1 MMTWLKLSFQNSNS
15 PLMEQLIFFHDH
27 TIFII
32 IMIMSMITYM
42 MLFIM
47 KNKFINIKISE
58 NQMIEFIWTATPPI
72 ILIFIA
78 MPSLHL
84 LYLMDEIKCPI
95 LTIKIFGHQWFW
107 SYEYSDFSN
116 IEFEAY
122 MMNELNKNNFR
133 LIEVDN
139 KTILPF
145 KFNIRLL
152 ISSDDV
158 IHSWTIPSLAI
169 KIDAIPG
176 RMNQINLFMNR
187 PGIYFGQCSEI
198 CGINH
203 SFMPIQ
209 IESINLNKFIYWIK
223 NF

>member
-1 MMTWLKLSFQNSNS
+1 MSWMKLSFQNSNS

-32 IMIMSMITYM
+32 LMIMFMITYM
-42 MLFIM
+42 MMFII

-58 NQMIEFIWTATPPI
+58 NQMIEFIWTAIPPI

-78 MPSLHL
+78 LPSLHL
-84 LYLMDEIKCPI
+84 LYLMDEIKSPI
-95 LTIKIFGHQWFW
+95 MTIKIFGHQWFW

-116 IEFEAY
+116 IEFDSY
-122 MMNELNKNNFR
+122 MTNSMKKQSFR

-139 KTILPF
+139 KTILPY

-169 KIDAIPG
+169 KIDAVPG
-176 RMNQINLFMNR
+176 RMNQINLYMNR

-209 IESINLNKFIYWIK
+209 IESINLNKFIMWIK

>member
-1 MMTWLKLSFQNSNS
+1 MTWLKLSFQNSNS

-32 IMIMSMITYM
+32 IMIMSTITYM

-58 NQMIEFIWTATPPI
+58 NQMIEFIWTTTPPI

-116 IEFEAY
+116 IEFESY
-122 MMNELNKNNFR
+122 MMNELNKENFR

>member
-1 MMTWLKLSFQNSNS
+1 MTWLKLSFQNSNS

-32 IMIMSMITYM
+32 IMIMTTITYM
-42 MLFIM
+42 MIFIM

-58 NQMIEFIWTATPPI
+58 NQMIEFIWTTTPPI

-116 IEFEAY
+116 IEFESY
-122 MMNELNKNNFR
+122 MMNELNKENFR

-139 KTILPF
+139 KTIIPF

-187 PGIYFGQCSEI
+187 PGMYFGQCSEI

>member
-1 MMTWLKLSFQNSNS
+1 MNWMKTNFQNSNS

-27 TIFII
+27 TMFIIMMIIFLISYMMIFII
-32 IMIMSMITYM
+32 
-42 MLFIM
+42 
-47 KNKFINIKISE
+47 NNNFINIKISE
-58 NQMIEFIWTATPPI
+58 NQFIEFIWTILPPI

-78 MPSLHL
+78 LPSLHL
-84 LYLMDEIKCPI
+84 LYLMDEIKAPNM
-95 LTIKIFGHQWFW
+95 TIKILGHQWFW
-107 SYEYSDFSN
+107 SYEYSDFLN
-116 IEFEAY
+116 IEFDSY
-122 MMNELNKNNFR
+122 MINNLNKENFR

-139 KTILPF
+139 KTIIPF
-145 KFNIRLL
+145 KFNTRLL
-152 ISSDDV
+152 ISSEDV

-209 IESINLNKFIYWIK
+209 IESINLNNFIFWIK

>member
-1 MMTWLKLSFQNSNS
+1 MTWMKMNFQNSNS
-15 PLMEQLIFFHDH
+15 PLMEHLIFFHDH
-27 TIFII
+27 TMFII
-32 IMIMSMITYM
+32 IMIMFTITYM
-42 MLFIM
+42 MMFIIN
-47 KNKFINIKISE
+47 NKFINIKIME
-58 NQMIEFIWTATPPI
+58 NQFIEFIWTIIPPI

-84 LYLMDEIKCPI
+84 LYLMDEIKSPI

-116 IEFEAY
+116 IEFESY
-122 MMNELNKNNFR
+122 MINNLKKENFR

-139 KTILPF
+139 KTIIPF

-176 RMNQINLFMNR
+176 RMNQTNLFMNR
-187 PGIYFGQCSEI
+187 PGMFFGQCSEI

-209 IESINLNKFIYWIK
+209 IESININKFIYWIK

>member
-1 MMTWLKLSFQNSNS
+1 MSWMKLSFQNSNS

-32 IMIMSMITYM
+32 LMIMFMITYM
-42 MLFIM
+42 MIFII

-58 NQMIEFIWTATPPI
+58 NQMIEFIWTILPPI

-84 LYLMDEIKCPI
+84 LYLMDEIKSPI
-95 LTIKIFGHQWFW
+95 MTIKIFGHQWFW
-107 SYEYSDFSN
+107 SYEYSDFFN
-116 IEFEAY
+116 IEFESY
-122 MMNELNKNNFR
+122 MITNSKKENFR

-139 KTILPF
+139 KTILPY

-152 ISSDDV
+152 ISSEDV

-187 PGIYFGQCSEI
+187 PGMYFGQCSEI

-209 IESINLNKFIYWIK
+209 IESIKLNKFILWIK

>member
-1 MMTWLKLSFQNSNS
+1 MSWMKLSFQNSNS

-32 IMIMSMITYM
+32 LMIMFMITYM
-42 MLFIM
+42 MIFII

-58 NQMIEFIWTATPPI
+58 NQMIEFIWTILPPI

-84 LYLMDEIKCPI
+84 LYLMDEIKSPI
-95 LTIKIFGHQWFW
+95 MTIKIFGHQWFW
-107 SYEYSDFSN
+107 SYEYSDFFN
-116 IEFEAY
+116 IEFDSY
-122 MMNELNKNNFR
+122 MINNTEKENFR

-139 KTILPF
+139 KTILPY

-152 ISSDDV
+152 ISSEDV

-169 KIDAIPG
+169 KVDAIPG
-176 RMNQINLFMNR
+176 RMNQINMFMNR
-187 PGIYFGQCSEI
+187 PGMYFGQCSEI

-209 IESINLNKFIYWIK
+209 IESINLNKFILWIK

>member
-1 MMTWLKLSFQNSNS
+1 MSWMNLNFQNSNS

-32 IMIMSMITYM
+32 MMIMFTISYM
-42 MLFIM
+42 MIYLM
-47 KNKFINIKISE
+47 MNKSINIKIMD
-58 NQMIEFIWTATPPI
+58 NQFIEFIWTIIPPI

-84 LYLMDEIKCPI
+84 LYLMDEIKSPI
-95 LTIKIFGHQWFW
+95 LSIKIFGHQWFW
-107 SYEYSDFSN
+107 SYEYSDFNN
-116 IEFEAY
+116 INFESY
-122 MMNELNKNNFR
+122 MINSISKNNFR

-139 KTILPF
+139 KTILPY

-158 IHSWTIPSLAI
+158 IHSWTIPSLGI
-169 KIDAIPG
+169 KMDAIPG

-187 PGIYFGQCSEI
+187 PGLYFGQCSEI

-209 IESINLNKFIYWIK
+209 IESINLKNFIYWIK

>member
-1 MMTWLKLSFQNSNS
+1 MNWIKLTFQNSNS

-32 IMIMSMITYM
+32 IMIMFMITYM
-42 MLFIM
+42 MIFIM
-47 KNKFINIKISE
+47 MNKFINIKIME
-58 NQMIEFIWTATPPI
+58 NQFIETIWTSIPPI

-78 MPSLHL
+78 LPSLHL
-84 LYLMDEIKCPI
+84 LYLMDELKSPI
-95 LTIKIFGHQWFW
+95 LTIKILGHQWFW

-116 IEFEAY
+116 IEFESY
-122 MMNELNKNNFR
+122 MINQINKNNFR

-139 KTILPF
+139 KTIIPF

-176 RMNQINLFMNR
+176 RMNQINMFMNR
-187 PGIYFGQCSEI
+187 PGMFFGQCSEI

-209 IESINLNKFIYWIK
+209 IESINLNNFIYWIK

>member
-1 MMTWLKLSFQNSNS
+1 MSWMKLSFQNSNS

-32 IMIMSMITYM
+32 MMIMFMITYM
-42 MLFIM
+42 MMFII

-58 NQMIEFIWTATPPI
+58 NQMIELIWTSIPPI

-78 MPSLHL
+78 LPSLHL
-84 LYLMDEIKCPI
+84 LYLMDEIKSPI
-95 LTIKIFGHQWFW
+95 MTIKIFGHQWFW
-107 SYEYSDFSN
+107 SYEYSDFIN
-116 IEFEAY
+116 IEFESY
-122 MMNELNKNNFR
+122 MINSMEKQNFR

-139 KTILPF
+139 KTILPYN
-145 KFNIRLL
+145 FNIRLL

-158 IHSWTIPSLAI
+158 IHSWTIPSLGI
-169 KIDAIPG
+169 KIDAVPG

-187 PGIYFGQCSEI
+187 PGMYFGQCSEI

-209 IESINLNKFIYWIK
+209 IESINLNKFISWIK

>member
-1 MMTWLKLSFQNSNS
+1 MTWLKLSFQNSNS

-32 IMIMSMITYM
+32 IMIMSTITYM

-47 KNKFINIKISE
+47 NNKFINIKISE

-116 IEFEAY
+116 IEFESY
-122 MMNELNKNNFR
+122 MINDLNKESFR

-139 KTILPF
+139 KTIIPF

-187 PGIYFGQCSEI
+187 PGMYFGQCSEI

>member
-1 MMTWLKLSFQNSNS
+1 MSWMKLNFQNSNS

-32 IMIMSMITYM
+32 LMIMSIISYM
-42 MLFIM
+42 MIFIIS
-47 KNKFINIKISE
+47 NKFINIKISE
-58 NQMIEFIWTATPPI
+58 NQMIEFIWTSIPPI

-84 LYLMDEIKCPI
+84 LYLMDEIKSPI
-95 LTIKIFGHQWFW
+95 MTIKIFGHQWFW

-116 IEFEAY
+116 IEFESY
-122 MMNELNKNNFR
+122 MINNSNKENFR

-139 KTILPF
+139 KTIMPY

-158 IHSWTIPSLAI
+158 IHSWTIPSLGI

-209 IESINLNKFIYWIK
+209 IESINLIKFINWIK

>member
-1 MMTWLKLSFQNSNS
+1 MSWMKLNFQNSNS

-32 IMIMSMITYM
+32 IMIMFMISYM
-42 MLFIM
+42 MIFII

-58 NQMIEFIWTATPPI
+58 NQMIELIWTTLPPI

-78 MPSLHL
+78 LPSLHL
-84 LYLMDEIKCPI
+84 LYLMDEIKSPI
-95 LTIKIFGHQWFW
+95 MTIKIFGHQWFW
-107 SYEYSDFSN
+107 SYEYSDFFN
-116 IEFEAY
+116 IEFESY
-122 MMNELNKNNFR
+122 MLNSLEKNNFR

-139 KTILPF
+139 KTIIPY

-169 KIDAIPG
+169 KMDAIPG

-187 PGIYFGQCSEI
+187 PGLYFGQCSEI

>member
-1 MMTWLKLSFQNSNS
+1 MTWMKLNFQNSNS

-32 IMIMSMITYM
+32 LMIMSIITYM
-42 MLFIM
+42 MIFIIT
-47 KNKFINIKISE
+47 NKFINIKISE
-58 NQMIEFIWTATPPI
+58 NQLIEFIWTAIPPI

-84 LYLMDEIKCPI
+84 LYLMDEIKSPI
-95 LTIKIFGHQWFW
+95 MTIKIFGHQWFW
-107 SYEYSDFSN
+107 SYEYSDFFN
-116 IEFEAY
+116 IEFESY
-122 MMNELNKNNFR
+122 MINDFKKENFR

-158 IHSWTIPSLAI
+158 IHSWTIPSLGI

-209 IESINLNKFIYWIK
+209 IESINLNKFIMWIK

>member
-1 MMTWLKLSFQNSNS
+1 MTWFKFSFQNSNS

-32 IMIMSMITYM
+32 TMIMFTITYM
-42 MLFIM
+42 MIFIM
-47 KNKFINIKISE
+47 KNKFINIKIKE
-58 NQMIEFIWTATPPI
+58 NQLIEFIWTIIPPI

-78 MPSLHL
+78 LPSLHL
-84 LYLMDEIKCPI
+84 LYLMDEIKSPI

-116 IEFEAY
+116 IEFESY
-122 MMNELNKNNFR
+122 MINNFKNENFR

-139 KTILPF
+139 KTIIPF

-187 PGIYFGQCSEI
+187 PGMFFGQCSEI

>member
-1 MMTWLKLSFQNSNS
+1 MTWMKLSFQNSNS

-32 IMIMSMITYM
+32 IMIMSTITYM

-58 NQMIEFIWTATPPI
+58 NQMIEFIWTTTPPI

-95 LTIKIFGHQWFW
+95 LTVKIFGHQWFW

-116 IEFEAY
+116 IEFESY
-122 MMNELNKNNFR
+122 MMNELNKENFR

-209 IESINLNKFIYWIK
+209 IESINLKKFIYWIK
-223 NF
+223 DF

>member
-1 MMTWLKLSFQNSNS
+1 MTWLKLSFQNSNS

-32 IMIMSMITYM
+32 IMIMTTITYM
-42 MLFIM
+42 MIFIM

-58 NQMIEFIWTATPPI
+58 NQMIEFIWTTTPPI

-107 SYEYSDFSN
+107 SYEYSDFLN
-116 IEFEAY
+116 IEFESY
-122 MMNELNKNNFR
+122 MMNELNKENFR

-139 KTILPF
+139 KTIIPF

-187 PGIYFGQCSEI
+187 PGMYFGQCSEI

-209 IESINLNKFIYWIK
+209 IESINLNNFIYWIK

>member
-1 MMTWLKLSFQNSNS
+1 MSWMKLSFQNSNS

-32 IMIMSMITYM
+32 MMIMFMITYM
-42 MLFIM
+42 MMFII

-58 NQMIEFIWTATPPI
+58 NQMIELIWTSIPPI

-78 MPSLHL
+78 LPSLHL
-84 LYLMDEIKCPI
+84 LYLMDEIKSPI
-95 LTIKIFGHQWFW
+95 MTIKIFGHQWFW
-107 SYEYSDFSN
+107 SYEYSDFIN
-116 IEFEAY
+116 IEFESY
-122 MMNELNKNNFR
+122 MINSMEKQNFR

-139 KTILPF
+139 KTILPYN
-145 KFNIRLL
+145 FNIRLL

-158 IHSWTIPSLAI
+158 IHSWTIPSLGI
-169 KIDAIPG
+169 KIDAVPG

-209 IESINLNKFIYWIK
+209 IESINLNKFISWIK

>member
-1 MMTWLKLSFQNSNS
+1 MSWMKLSFQNSNS

-32 IMIMSMITYM
+32 LMIMFMITYM
-42 MLFIM
+42 MMFIT

-58 NQMIEFIWTATPPI
+58 NQMIEFIWTILPPI

-84 LYLMDEIKCPI
+84 LYLMDEIKSPI
-95 LTIKIFGHQWFW
+95 MTIKIFGHQWFW
-107 SYEYSDFSN
+107 SYEYSDFFN
-116 IEFEAY
+116 IEFESY
-122 MMNELNKNNFR
+122 MINNTEKENFR

-139 KTILPF
+139 KTILPY

-152 ISSDDV
+152 ISSEDV

-176 RMNQINLFMNR
+176 RMNQINMFMNR
-187 PGIYFGQCSEI
+187 PGMYFGQCSEI

-209 IESINLNKFIYWIK
+209 IESINLNKFIIWIK

>member
-1 MMTWLKLSFQNSNS
+1 MAWMKLNFQNSNS

-32 IMIMSMITYM
+32 LTIMSIISYM
-42 MLFIM
+42 MIFIIF
-47 KNKFINIKISE
+47 NKYINIKISE
-58 NQMIEFIWTATPPI
+58 NQMIEFIWTSIPPL

-84 LYLMDEIKCPI
+84 LYLMDEIKSPI
-95 LTIKIFGHQWFW
+95 MTIKIFGHQWFW
-107 SYEYSDFSN
+107 SYEYSDFFN
-116 IEFEAY
+116 IEFESY
-122 MMNELNKNNFR
+122 MIYNLNKENFR

-139 KTILPF
+139 KTILPY

-209 IESINLNKFIYWIK
+209 IESINLNKFIFWIK

>member
-1 MMTWLKLSFQNSNS
+1 MSWMKLSFQNSNS

-32 IMIMSMITYM
+32 LMIMFMITYM
-42 MLFIM
+42 MIFII

-58 NQMIEFIWTATPPI
+58 NQMIEFTWTILPPI

-84 LYLMDEIKCPI
+84 LYLMDEIKSPI
-95 LTIKIFGHQWFW
+95 MTIKIFGHQWFW
-107 SYEYSDFSN
+107 SYEYSDFHN
-116 IEFEAY
+116 IEFESY
-122 MMNELNKNNFR
+122 MINNMEMKNFR

-139 KTILPF
+139 KTIIPY

-152 ISSDDV
+152 ISSEDV

-176 RMNQINLFMNR
+176 RMNQINMFMNR
-187 PGIYFGQCSEI
+187 PGMYFGQCSEI

-209 IESINLNKFIYWIK
+209 IESINLNKFIIWIK

>member
-1 MMTWLKLSFQNSNS
+1 MSWMNLNFQNSNS

-32 IMIMSMITYM
+32 MMIMFTISYM
-42 MLFIM
+42 MIYLM
-47 KNKFINIKISE
+47 MNKSINIKIMD
-58 NQMIEFIWTATPPI
+58 NQFIEFIWTIIPPI

-84 LYLMDEIKCPI
+84 LYLMDEIKSPI
-95 LTIKIFGHQWFW
+95 LSIKIFGHQWFW
-107 SYEYSDFSN
+107 SYEYSDFNN
-116 IEFEAY
+116 INFESY
-122 MMNELNKNNFR
+122 MINSVSKNNFR

-139 KTILPF
+139 KTILPY

-158 IHSWTIPSLAI
+158 IHSWTIPSLGI
-169 KIDAIPG
+169 KMDAIPG

-187 PGIYFGQCSEI
+187 PGLYFGQCSEI

-209 IESINLNKFIYWIK
+209 IESINLKNFIYWIK